1 MNEICKQGY
10 HFVGNK
16 QFSGGF
22 LGSRRS
28 KMFTTGFIEVCL
40 VYKGLIIINVF
51 STLHQEELGGGAAG
65 GGGEGSARGE
75 DRRGYGHAQK
85 GVQQS

>member
-1 MNEICKQGY
+1 MWG
-10 HFVGNK
+10 GN
-16 QFSGGF
+16 
-22 LGSRRS
+22 
-28 KMFTTGFIEVCL
+28 
-40 VYKGLIIINVF
+40 KGLIIIDVF